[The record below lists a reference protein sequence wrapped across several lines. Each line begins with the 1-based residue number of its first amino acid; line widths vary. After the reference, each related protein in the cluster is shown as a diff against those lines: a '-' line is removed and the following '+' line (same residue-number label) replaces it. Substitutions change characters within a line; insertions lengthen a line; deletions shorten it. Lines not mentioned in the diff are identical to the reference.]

1 MGFYRFGRCEFDAG
15 SRSLTCHGTQVALR
29 GKVSELLVLLLEQP
43 GSVIPSDT
51 LRERL
56 WPEGFVETGNLA
68 QQIYLL
74 RKALAIDP
82 TVHVDNVART
92 GYRLRAPMPERAA
105 PTPQTTWRSPARWAV
120 AVLAVASMLALP
132 GAAALVR
139 PGALHLH
146 GSGLRTYELGRYFW
160 ERRGADNVKR
170 AKAFFE
176 ETIALAPT
184 SAEGYAG
191 LSEVYGVLADG
202 MPMGTRSHDELAKK
216 AYESAV
222 TAVARDPK
230 AGVAHAA
237 MGLALEEMGATS
249 AQANGELGR
258 AIALDPSNPEAHE
271 WYGIRMLFDRNLPEA
286 ARQMEIASELQPANA
301 AVASWHALTRYYLH
315 DSGSAVVGFRTALEI
330 NPGFELAQV
339 GLVAALVERGRYREA
354 QGELAHTHGMSW
366 STSRALRALTVIVDL
381 RLGLRVAAEA
391 EAGRL
396 RKETQKARGVGD
408 DDGFVIAALV
418 LDGRR
423 GEAQELRAKMHLEQ
437 PYQRMVSAF
446 DPIIGPAMREL
457 EGNG

>member
-1 MGFYRFGRCEFDAG
+1 LYRFGKCEFDAA
-15 SRSLTCHGTQVALR
+15 SRSISCRGTQVALR

-43 GSVIPSDT
+43 GEVIPSET
-51 LRERL
+51 LRDRL

-74 RKALAIDP
+74 RKALTIDP
-82 TVHVDNVART
+82 TVSVDNVART
-92 GYRLRAPMPERAA
+92 GYRLRAPMPEQPGLVR
-105 PTPQTTWRSPARWAV
+105 QSTWSAPARWVV

-139 PGALHLH
+139 PGTLHLQ

-176 ETIALAPT
+176 QTIAFAPT

-202 MPMGTRSHDELAKK
+202 MPMGTRTHDDLAKK
-216 AYESAV
+216 AYESAS
-222 TAVARDPK
+222 TAVARDPN

-237 MGLALEEMGATS
+237 MGLALEEMGKTY
-249 AQANGELGR
+249 AQANVELER

-271 WYGIRMLFDRNLPEA
+271 WYGIRMLFDRNLAEA

-330 NPGFELAQV
+330 NPSFELAQV

-354 QGELAHTHGMSW
+354 QAELVHARGMSW
-366 STSRALRALTVIVDL
+366 SGSRALRALSVIVDL

-391 EAGRL
+391 EADRL

-408 DDGFVIAALV
+408 DDGFLVAALV

-423 GEAQELRAKMHLEQ
+423 DEAQALRAKMHMEQ

-446 DPIIGPAMREL
+446 DPIIGPAMRAL
-457 EGNG
+457 ESNG

>member
-1 MGFYRFGRCEFDAG
+1 MP
-15 SRSLTCHGTQVALR
+15 
-29 GKVSELLVLLLEQP
+29 SE
-43 GSVIPSDT
+43 T

-82 TVHVDNVART
+82 SVHVDNVART
-92 GYRLRAPMPERAA
+92 GYRLRAPLPMEDVA
-105 PTPQTTWRSPARWAV
+105 PVRQTTWRAPTRWAV
-120 AVLAVASMLALP
+120 ALLAVVSMLALP
-132 GAAALVR
+132 GAASLVR
-139 PGALHLH
+139 PGALHLR

-176 ETIALAPT
+176 QTIAMAPT

-191 LSEVYGVLADG
+191 LSEVYGVLSDG
-202 MPMGTRSHDELAKK
+202 IPMGTRTHDELAKK
-216 AYESAV
+216 AYESAS
-222 TAVARDPK
+222 TAVARDPN

-237 MGLALEEMGATS
+237 MGLALEEMGSTD
-249 AQANGELGR
+249 AQANLELQR

-301 AVASWHALTRYYLH
+301 AVASWHALTRYYMH
-315 DSGSAVVGFRTALEI
+315 DSETAVAGFRTALEI
-330 NPGFELAQV
+330 NPSFELAQL

-354 QGELAHTHGMSW
+354 KAELAHTHGMSW
-366 STSRALRALTVIVDL
+366 SGSRALRALSVIVNL
-381 RLGLRVAAEA
+381 RLGLRVVAEA
-391 EAGRL
+391 EADRL
-396 RKETQKARGVGD
+396 RKETQKGRSVGD
-408 DDGFVIAALV
+408 DDGFVIAALM
-418 LDGRR
+418 LEGRR
-423 GEAQELRAKMHLEQ
+423 DEAQQLRAKMHLEQ

-446 DPIIGPAMREL
+446 DPIIAPVMREL
-457 EGNG
+457 ESNG